1 MVYNPTMKSEGVKDI
16 VTWMEARIKEQKALL
31 KELQSKHTSIY
42 EVGEFYDSQRR
53 EAEVR
58 LEQMVA
64 WKVSTEKYMKK
75 LRHEGQ

>member
-1 MVYNPTMKSEGVKDI
+1 MKSEGVKDI
-16 VTWMEARIKEQKALL
+16 VKWMEARIKEQKAVLEGL
-31 KELQSKHTSIY
+31 KSRHSSIY

-53 EAEVR
+53 EAETR
-58 LEQMVA
+58 LQQMVE